1 MDNGTQFQL
10 ALVRLPQGG
19 YVVQDAYQPDRFNS
33 QHFASTSIDEA
44 LQFMRAKIFPIPP
57 QQAPVSNGDRV

>member
-1 MDNGTQFQL
+1 MDNGTQDQL

-44 LQFMRAKIFPIPP
+44 LKFMRDKILPIGP
-57 QQAPVSNGDRV
+57 QPGPVSNGEGA

>member
-19 YVVQDAYQPDRFNS
+19 YIVQDAYQPDRFNS

-44 LQFMRAKIFPIPP
+44 LKFMRDKIMPIGPEP
-57 QQAPVSNGDRV
+57 SPLPNGTRG